1 MRINKFD
8 QSIRK
13 SNGQLIKQVDKIN
26 AYEKYIKENT
36 AKVDFCDH
44 RVIEMEKK
52 LAVFRNEDLYINSDR
67 NYQRLY
73 VQLQDLKKTYEMD
86 LRPKLAKFE

>member
-1 MRINKFD
+1 M
-8 QSIRK
+8 
-13 SNGQLIKQVDKIN
+13 DKIN

-52 LAVFRNEDLYINSDR
+52 LVVFRNEDLYINSDR
-67 NYQRLY
+67 NY
-73 VQLQDLKKTYEMD
+73 
-86 LRPKLAKFE
+86 